1 IPLSEALIGSKLEAF
16 FNDLVYEYQSSHLA
30 YQKFDA
36 NAIEQRFMCRYDK
49 WKKEFNNVKR
59 GVLFFL
65 FTQIDHVDKYN
76 KYTQEMSDYLYR
88 EADELREEKELTLFA
103 RKQYPRMIQQINKLK
118 EANKKL
124 KKENIRLDKRV
135 IKKIE
140 KGNNI
145 ELEKQLHKLQKEN
158 NYNLSRLEKLEE
170 QLAIFE
176 EEKKL
181 NENLQDNLQIDEKPK
196 TTEPDL
202 PEYQNIVIMGGRWN
216 SKNRKE
222 VIEYLTTNEV
232 EFIEADKTLR
242 HFDKIANAD
251 IIFYDTCYNS
261 HNYYY
266 RAKKC
271 NAVFYHINN
280 SNLLE
285 FKKIFGE
292 EETGDWKQE

>member
-1 IPLSEALIGSKLEAF
+1 
-16 FNDLVYEYQSSHLA
+16 
-30 YQKFDA
+30 
-36 NAIEQRFMCRYDK
+36 M
-49 WKKEFNNVKR
+49 
-59 GVLFFL
+59 
-65 FTQIDHVDKYN
+65 
-76 KYTQEMSDYLYR
+76 
-88 EADELREEKELTLFA
+88 
-103 RKQYPRMIQQINKLK
+103 
-118 EANKKL
+118 

-232 EFIEADKTLR
+232 EFIDADKSLR
-242 HFDKIANAD
+242 YFDKITNAD
-251 IIFYDTCYNS
+251 IIFFDTSYNG
-261 HNYYY
+261 HDYYY
-266 RAKKC
+266 KAKKLGSE
-271 NAVFYHINN
+271 FYHINH

-285 FKKIFGE
+285 FKKIFE
-292 EETGDWKQE
+292 KEETGNRK